1 MRALFFKPSG
11 LLKKIFIYAL
21 CRNNELINMEEGTK
35 YFCQNCGSKIKSTD
49 TICPKCGKNLKE
61 VGRKVEVTVVD
72 AIGLSDRVDVK
83 LTKEQIK
90 TIEKIYRSIKD
101 YLASREIDSITIG
114 FPQLISIKIKSKK
127 DASKEKG

>member
-1 MRALFFKPSG
+1 
-11 LLKKIFIYAL
+11 
-21 CRNNELINMEEGTK
+21 MEEGTK